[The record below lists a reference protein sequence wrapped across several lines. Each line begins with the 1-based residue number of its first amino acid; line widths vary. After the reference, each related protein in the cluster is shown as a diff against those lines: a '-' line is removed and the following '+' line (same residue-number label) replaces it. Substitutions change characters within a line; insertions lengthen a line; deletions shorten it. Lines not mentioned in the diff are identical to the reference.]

1 MSDRAHLAPA
11 RGPYRAV
18 DRASDHSVGAKP
30 RPMTQYIAYYRVSTS
45 AQGRSG
51 LGLEAQRQAVHSF
64 IGSPPAPEFTE
75 IESGKRADRPE
86 LRKAL
91 DLAELTNSTLIV
103 AKLDRLS
110 RDVEFLSRMQKAAT
124 KIIFADMP
132 FADSFMI
139 GIMAQV
145 AQWEREQISAR
156 TKAALRA
163 AKARGQTLGGD
174 RGNLT
179 QISAAGRLIS
189 AERRTDAA
197 HERAVKVRRYIED
210 ARNESHRTYRAI
222 AGYLNRKGIR
232 TSRGGTWTATAV
244 HRLACHS

>member
-1 MSDRAHLAPA
+1 MPIQ
-11 RGPYRAV
+11 
-18 DRASDHSVGAKP
+18 
-30 RPMTQYIAYYRVSTS
+30 TTYIAYYRVSTS

-64 IGSPPAPEFTE
+64 IGSPPAHEFTE
-75 IESGKRADRPE
+75 IESGKRADRLE
-86 LRKAL
+86 LRRAL
-91 DLAELTNSTLIV
+91 DFAELTNSTLIV

-110 RDVEFLSRMQKAAT
+110 RDVEFLSRMQKASI

-163 AKARGQTLGGD
+163 AKARGQKLGGD
-174 RGNLT
+174 RGSLPPVC
-179 QISAAGRLIS
+179 AAGALLS
-189 AERRTDAA
+189 AQRRRETAQDRAA
-197 HERAVKVRRYIED
+197 KVRQYIEQ
-210 ARNESHRTYRAI
+210 ARDEGHRSYRNI
-222 AGYLNRKGIR
+222 AAYLDRRGIR
-232 TSRGGTWTATAV
+232 TSRGRAWTATAV
-244 HRLACHS
+244 RRVFIA